1 MAKVANARPSLVRI
15 ITVRLALTSLLAI
28 ILQLTIV
35 VVRTYLVED
44 DLNRSY
50 VTQQAHALL
59 KEMRSH
65 SDGLVLE
72 ESRIPREYV
81 GKDADFYAFRVSNG
95 SGQVLAQHNAHM
107 ITELSPWRD
116 LASRTQDLWLLDLDE
131 DKKLYVAGGLRQK
144 LGGQYVWVEV
154 ATLGDPANTYLG
166 VVAAEVADEV
176 WLPMVPLVALTLGV
190 ATLSVRRCLSSL
202 EHAAAQ
208 ADTMSPLDESTRLD
222 VSVMP
227 REAASLAI
235 AINRLLDRVS
245 DLIKSQ
251 RLFIAMAA
259 HELRTPLAIIMLELG
274 RSSDPN
280 IRRLEDD
287 VRTMS
292 VSVDRLL
299 ALARLQGTETLEVA
313 DLDVGLVASEVVDRL
328 QNWAAQSQHRLLL
341 RVCEPT
347 EYSGDASAIREAL
360 RNLVENA
367 VRHTPAGTEV
377 QVTAGPAGLITVED
391 GGPGLASETS
401 RELLQ
406 PFKKGRAS
414 GEGAGLGLAI
424 VRQAVDLH
432 RGNLE
437 IGRSSLGGAKFTLTF
452 PNQTRVVA

>member
-1 MAKVANARPSLVRI
+1 
-15 ITVRLALTSLLAI
+15 
-28 ILQLTIV
+28 
-35 VVRTYLVED
+35 
-44 DLNRSY
+44 
-50 VTQQAHALL
+50 
-59 KEMRSH
+59 
-65 SDGLVLE
+65 
-72 ESRIPREYV
+72 
-81 GKDADFYAFRVSNG
+81 
-95 SGQVLAQHNAHM
+95 
-107 ITELSPWRD
+107 
-116 LASRTQDLWLLDLDE
+116 
-131 DKKLYVAGGLRQK
+131 
-144 LGGQYVWVEV
+144 
-154 ATLGDPANTYLG
+154 
-166 VVAAEVADEV
+166 
-176 WLPMVPLVALTLGV
+176 MVPLVALTLGV

-367 VRHTPAGTEV
+367 VRHTPPGTEV

-452 PNQTRVVA
+452 PNQHE